1 MKMRKFFAMALVAL
15 GATAAFSSC
24 QKDPKAYDAPKVE
37 FRDGKNNV
45 VTTFNE
51 ESFGTAGMSVVVK
64 VGDIKE
70 VKLDKVEIEVK
81 SSSKSIKTFKV
92 KKLIVGNSGDTKDK
106 YVGYFTK
113 DELGMGPDDWNLD
126 GLMIKATAFDNQ
138 GKSAWVDCIYKK
150 DGGAVTPGIAVEA
163 KGWVNNNQG
172 KANGGFSLTAKKS
185 VPSADPTADLVNDS
199 EVEKGISGK
208 LKSNTGL
215 QFAPVESS
223 AVDYST
229 VTKAEVAKAAEGKNF
244 AANIDGLKA
253 NSLFIAKDKTG
264 TTFYLFKVTEIG
276 ANDKDYNGNEAEPTK
291 SGNGNGGY
299 MIFGYKS
306 NK

>member
-163 KGWVNNNQG
+163 KGWVNNNLG
-172 KANGGFSLTAKKS
+172 KADGGFSFIVKKS
-185 VPSADPTADLVNDS
+185 VKSDDKTADLVNDS
-199 EVEKGISGK
+199 EAGKGIAGK

-215 QFAPVESS
+215 QFAHVES
-223 AVDYST
+223 AEVDYSKA
-229 VTKAEVAKAAEGKNF
+229 TKELVAKAADGKTF
-244 AANIDGLKA
+244 EATIDGLKA

-276 ANDKDYNGNEAEPTK
+276 ANDKDYDGTNAVPTK
-291 SGNGNGGY
+291 STNGNGGY

>member
-1 MKMRKFFAMALVAL
+1 MRKYFVMALVAL

-24 QKDPKAYDAPKVE
+24 QKDDKTYSDPKIE
-37 FRDGKNNV
+37 FRDANN
-45 VTTFNE
+45 
-51 ESFGTAGMSVVVK
+51 K
-64 VGDIKE
+64 VITE
-70 VKLDKVEIEVK
+70 
-81 SSSKSIKTFKV
+81 
-92 KKLIVGNSGDTKDK
+92 
-106 YVGYFTK
+106 FTK
-113 DELGMGPDDWNLD
+113 DNAEIKVLVTLGDPSLKIKKCEAKVLKADGVVNPDLKLD
-126 GLMIKATAFDNQ
+126 FKPVKGGADDGKFEAKFTFADTKIVDETNPVVEVKVTDSKDKLTIGKLNYKAN
-138 GKSAWVDCIYKK
+138 
-150 DGGAVTPGIAVEA
+150 GGAVTPGIAVEA

-172 KANGGFSLTAKKS
+172 KANGGFSLTAKTSVKS
-185 VPSADPTADLVNDS
+185 DDPTADIVNES
-199 EVEKGISGK
+199 EATKGISAK

-215 QFAPVESS
+215 QFAHVQS
-223 AVDYST
+223 AEVDYSKA
-229 VTKAEVAKAAEGKNF
+229 TKELVAKAAVGKTF
-244 AANIDGLKA
+244 EATIDGLKA

>member
-172 KANGGFSLTAKKS
+172 KANGGFSLTAKDKAQS
-185 VPSADPTADLVNDS
+185 DDPTADLVNES
-199 EVEKGISGK
+199 VAGKGFSAK

-215 QFAPVESS
+215 LFAHVESS
-223 AVDYST
+223 EVDYSKA
-229 VTKAEVAKAAEGKNF
+229 TKAEVAKAAEGKTF
-244 AANIDGLKA
+244 AETIDGLKT
-253 NSLFIAKDKTG
+253 NSLFVAKADKG
-264 TTFYLFKVTEIG
+264 KTFYLFKVTEIG
-276 ANDKDYNGNEAEPTK
+276 ANDKDYNGKEAVPTT
-291 SGNGNGGY
+291 STNGNGGY